1 MYLAR
6 KINKMILKYPRT
18 SHLKGSRKSGD
29 DFELTD
35 VPFEDIAG
43 KFVIYE
49 TKVDGGQAAVSFED
63 NRMILQSRGHEL
75 RGGPREKEFVQ
86 FKIWANS
93 LKNDLFDVLGN
104 RYIMYGECSY
114 AKHTVY
120 YDNLP
125 HYFLEFDVF
134 DKEKNLFLSTMSRQK
149 LLEGLDYVAVPI
161 AYQGMATTLEHLK
174 SFIGPSMYKT
184 KEWKNNLIKTAENLG
199 VDVELTLKQT
209 DPSDLDEGI
218 YIKVETETETIGRY
232 KFVRESFVNEI
243 LNSGSHWHD
252 RKIIP
257 NKLGEK
263 Q

>member
-1 MYLAR
+1 
-6 KINKMILKYPRT
+6 MIQKYPRT
-18 SHLKGSRKSGD
+18 RHLRTSRKSGD
-29 DFELTD
+29 DYELTD
-35 VPFEDIAG
+35 IPFEDIAG

-49 TKVDGGQAAVSFED
+49 YKIDGSNAAISFED
-63 NRMILQSRGHEL
+63 SRMILQSRGHEL

-104 RYIMYGECSY
+104 RYIMYGEN
-114 AKHTVY
+114 AAFKHTVY

-134 DKEKNLFLSTMSRQK
+134 DKEKNLFLSTSSRQK
-149 LLEGLDYVAVPI
+149 LLEGLSYVSVPI
-161 AYQGMATTLEHLK
+161 AYQGPATTLEHLK
-174 SFIGPSMYKT
+174 SFIGPSIYKT
-184 KEWKNNLIKTAENLG
+184 KEWKNNLIETAKKLD

-218 YIKVETETETIGRY
+218 YIKVETETETVGRY

-252 RKIIP
+252 RKLIP
-257 NKLGEK
+257 NKLTNYNK
-263 Q
+263 DK